1 LLDFNKATRKNAKTT
16 PKVVSSKEG
25 NMFVSRPSFLLLIIA
40 ATIFISELIIMI
52 FLMQLPALPHFKE
65 ALIDA
70 ILLTIVVFPILYF
83 LIFKPLSSQEDK
95 LRKINENLESLV
107 QERTE
112 ELFISNKNLKQEI
125 AERIRADKL
134 LLESKLK
141 FQNLVENTIDWV
153 WEVDKEGRYTYVS
166 PRIKDLLGYEPE
178 EVINKTPFD
187 RMPPGEAKRVGEI
200 FAAAVARQE
209 PINSLENINLHK
221 DGRSVILETSGLP
234 FFNLGGEFLGYRGID
249 RDVTDRKQYENKL
262 LKQRK
267 KLEETNIA
275 LRVILRES
283 EITKDELEKNVLSNI
298 KGLLLPYLTELE
310 SKLKDEDQQFLVNI
324 INENINEITSLF
336 TRKLKLEI
344 EDLTPK
350 EIQIA
355 DLIKQGK
362 TNKEIAKLLNITT
375 SGVVH
380 HRRNLRKKFNIK
392 GKKINLRSHLLNM

>member
-83 LIFKPLSSQEDK
+83 LIFKPISSQEDK

-141 FQNLVENTIDWV
+141 FQNLVENTSDWV

-267 KLEETNIA
+267 KLEERNIA

-310 SKLKDEDQQFLVNI
+310 SKLKDEDQHFLVNI

-362 TNKEIAKLLNITT
+362 TNKDNQRCC
-375 SGVVH
+375 S
-380 HRRNLRKKFNIK
+380 
-392 GKKINLRSHLLNM
+392 S